1 MHPTIDSD
9 NQQQTDVPSIKY
21 ILLSKV
27 IILYYYMRVDSRTVR
42 RPCIVVPVRCPT
54 WSCVVRCGR
63 ALSDMFARR
72 PPWSR
77 VVCRGHASCIVH
89 RRSWPV
95 RRCLSVV
102 AHHSSPIAPPWLSVI
117 RRGWSWLVVAHHP
130 SIVHHR
136 RSSIHRPSSLLVRH
150 RVIGRLTSSCAV
162 HHHWS
167 CIVGRRWSA
176 AVERRPSASG
186 PSTVDGQCG
195 EGESSQRRGKW
206 GMKLSSYQA
215 IKLSRL
221 VGPSAP
227 GLSGRGSESES
238 ESESS

>member
-1 MHPTIDSD
+1 MHRRSRA
-9 NQQQTDVPSIKY
+9 
-21 ILLSKV
+21 LSN
-27 IILYYYMRVDSRTVR
+27 
-42 RPCIVVPVRCPT
+42 VVVRCPM
-54 WSCVVRCGR
+54 CVVRRGR
-63 ALSDMFARR
+63 ALSDMFTRR

-206 GMKLSSYQA
+206 GMKLSSYQD
-215 IKLSRL
+215 LSDRL
-221 VGPSAP
+221 LPDCRVGGPSP
-227 GLSGRGSESES
+227 SPSPSRRRTDRLQLQTLTLSLPIQCRMQMAFTIASTARSPKR
-238 ESESS
+238 